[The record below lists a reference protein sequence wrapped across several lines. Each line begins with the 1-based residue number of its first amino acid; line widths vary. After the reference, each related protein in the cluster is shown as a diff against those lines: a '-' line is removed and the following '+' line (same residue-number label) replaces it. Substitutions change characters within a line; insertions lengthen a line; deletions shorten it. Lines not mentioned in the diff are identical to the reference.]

1 MLAKEKHATKKHL
14 PALAPTKSGVEKH
27 ARSGSKPKLRAVSPR
42 ASLLDPNM
50 FAQVVEHGPRG
61 FDAVQLIREGFPA
74 KILKSVSGFFG
85 ETEARIQSIVR
96 IPPTT
101 ASRLEKSA
109 AKIDS
114 AATERV
120 YRMGAVTRMAIEVFE
135 DKANAILWMRQ
146 PNLALGNVAPLD
158 LMDTEPGASSV
169 RQILNAIATGGV
181 A

>member
-1 MLAKEKHATKKHL
+1 MLTKEKPAAKHQL
-14 PALAPTKSGVEKH
+14 PPLAPGKPGAEK
-27 ARSGSKPKLRAVSPR
+27 RSAAGSKPKLTSVSGR
-42 ASLLDPNM
+42 SSLLDPGM
-50 FAQVVEHGPRG
+50 FANVVEHGPRG
-61 FDAVQLIREGFPA
+61 FEAVQLIREGFPA

-85 ETEARIQSIVR
+85 ETEARIQNIVR
-96 IPPTT
+96 VPATT
-101 ASRLEKSA
+101 ASRLEKNA

-120 YRMGAVTRMAIEVFE
+120 YRMGSVTRMAIEVFE
-135 DKANAILWMRQ
+135 DKEKAILWMRQ

>member
-1 MLAKEKHATKKHL
+1 MLIKEKSSTVA
-14 PALAPTKSGVEKH
+14 
-27 ARSGSKPKLRAVSPR
+27 ARSSKTVRVTRNPSSAPKARLKTVGGRSGT
-42 ASLLDPNM
+42 LDPRM
-50 FAQVVEHGPRG
+50 FANIVEHGPRG

-96 IPPTT
+96 VPATT
-101 ASRLEKSA
+101 ASRLEKAA

-120 YRMGAVTRMAIEVFE
+120 YRMGAVTRMAIEIFE
-135 DKANAILWMRQ
+135 DKDNAIAWMRQ
-146 PNLALGNVAPLD
+146 PNLALGNATPLE
-158 LMDTEPGASSV
+158 LMDTEPGAVSV

>member
-1 MLAKEKHATKKHL
+1 MLTKEKSSTTA
-14 PALAPTKSGVEKH
+14 
-27 ARSGSKPKLRAVSPR
+27 ARSGKPAGAIRNAGSAPKARLKAVGGRSGT
-42 ASLLDPNM
+42 LDPRM
-50 FAQVVEHGPRG
+50 FANIVEHGPRG

-96 IPPTT
+96 VPATT
-101 ASRLEKSA
+101 ASRLEKAA

-120 YRMGAVTRMAIEVFE
+120 YRMGAVTRMAIEIFE
-135 DKANAILWMRQ
+135 DKDHAIAWMRQ
-146 PNLALGNVAPLD
+146 PNLALGNATPLE
-158 LMDTEPGASSV
+158 LMDTEPGAVSV

>member
-1 MLAKEKHATKKHL
+1 MLIKEKSSTAAARASK
-14 PALAPTKSGVEKH
+14 PAGASKLRSAVKNPTPRLKAVGG
-27 ARSGSKPKLRAVSPR
+27 RSGT
-42 ASLLDPNM
+42 LDPRM
-50 FAQVVEHGPRG
+50 FANIVEHGPRG

-85 ETEARIQSIVR
+85 ETEARILSIVR
-96 IPPTT
+96 VPATT
-101 ASRLEKSA
+101 ASRLEKAA

-120 YRMGAVTRMAIEVFE
+120 YRMGAVTRMAIEIFE
-135 DKANAILWMRQ
+135 DKEHAIAWMRQ
-146 PNLALGNVAPLD
+146 PNLALGNAMPLE
-158 LMDTEPGASSV
+158 LMDTEPGAVSV